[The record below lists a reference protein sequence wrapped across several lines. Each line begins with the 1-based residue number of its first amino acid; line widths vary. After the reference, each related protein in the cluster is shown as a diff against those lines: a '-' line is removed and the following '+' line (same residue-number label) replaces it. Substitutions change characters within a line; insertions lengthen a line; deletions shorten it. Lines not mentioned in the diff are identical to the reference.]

1 MTDGGESDSWG
12 GENFSVSH
20 TVAPGC
26 HCCRQKLN
34 VILQGMLLDLCDTLH
49 GSFLG
54 EMFSTPG

>member
-26 HCCRQKLN
+26 HCCREKLN

-49 GSFLG
+49 G
-54 EMFSTPG
+54 